1 MFIIYLLGYCL
12 VTKNYSNNKCI
23 LIFLF
28 LPINFQVEVWE
39 VVDKGRT
46 KKKPPLGLKLENQS
60 APSALEEEYETPV
73 LDATFLD
80 VYKNATGVILM
91 LDITKPW

>member
-1 MFIIYLLGYCL
+1 M
-12 VTKNYSNNKCI
+12 
-23 LIFLF
+23 
-28 LPINFQVEVWE
+28 
-39 VVDKGRT
+39 VDKGRT
-46 KKKPPLGLKLENQS
+46 KKKPPLGLKLENQT
-60 APSALEEEYETPV
+60 AATLAEEAYDTPV

>member
-1 MFIIYLLGYCL
+1 ML
-12 VTKNYSNNKCI
+12 
-23 LIFLF
+23 
-28 LPINFQVEVWE
+28 QVEVWE

-60 APSALEEEYETPV
+60 AASQPDEELETPV

-91 LDITKPW
+91 MDITKPW

>member
-1 MFIIYLLGYCL
+1 MICVVLFMKNLCL
-12 VTKNYSNNKCI
+12 
-23 LIFLF
+23 
-28 LPINFQVEVWE
+28 QVEVWE

-60 APSALEEEYETPV
+60 APAAPEEGYETPV

-80 VYKNATGVILM
+80 VYKNASGVILM

>member
-1 MFIIYLLGYCL
+1 M
-12 VTKNYSNNKCI
+12 
-23 LIFLF
+23 
-28 LPINFQVEVWE
+28 WE

-46 KKKPPLGLKLENQS
+46 KKKSPLGLKLENQ
-60 APSALEEEYETPV
+60 AATTPDMEACDTPV

-91 LDITKPW
+91 LDITKPWLVPYTIDLTYNNNNQNS

>member
-1 MFIIYLLGYCL
+1 MTFVNVLSTG
-12 VTKNYSNNKCI
+12 
-23 LIFLF
+23 
-28 LPINFQVEVWE
+28 QVEVWE

-46 KKKPPLGLKLENQS
+46 KKKPPIGLKLENQTT
-60 APSALEEEYETPV
+60 AAADDAFETPV

-91 LDITKPW
+91 LDITKPWYYNYYLII

>member
-1 MFIIYLLGYCL
+1 MTY
-12 VTKNYSNNKCI
+12 N
-23 LIFLF
+23 LIVFVF
-28 LPINFQVEVWE
+28 KVEVWE

-60 APSALEEEYETPV
+60 NAAASEDGYDTPV

-80 VYKNATGVILM
+80 VYKNANGVILM
-91 LDITKPW
+91 LDITKPWYVE